1 MSKNNTV
8 NIQILDKD
16 YQVNCPPEEQSAL
29 IRSSQLL
36 DARMRE
42 IRKSGHV
49 IGLERIAM
57 MAALNLTYDLL
68 MAESRASVSADV
80 NRDLDQLDQK
90 LSDAL
95 SRFSTPQGN

>member
-16 YQVNCPPEEQSAL
+16 YQVNCPPDQQSAL

-68 MAESRASVSADV
+68 MAESKASVSDDIS
-80 NRDLDQLDQK
+80 RDLEQLDRK
-90 LSDAL
+90 LSEAL
-95 SRFSTPQGN
+95 DRFSPPENN

>member
-1 MSKNNTV
+1 MSNNTV
-8 NIQILDKD
+8 NIRILDKD
-16 YQVNCPPEEQSAL
+16 YQVNCPPEEQNSL

-49 IGLERIAM
+49 IGLERIAV

-68 MAESRASVSADV
+68 MMESRANHSDELNQELARIDAK
-80 NRDLDQLDQK
+80 LDN
-90 LSDAL
+90 AL
-95 SRFSTPQGN
+95 ATFDTKPH

>member
-1 MSKNNTV
+1 MTSANNTV
-8 NIQILDKD
+8 SIRILDKD
-16 YQVNCPPEEQSAL
+16 YQVNCPPEEQNAL

-49 IGLERIAM
+49 IGLERIAV

-68 MAESRASVSADV
+68 MAETKASDNDSV
-80 NRDLDQLDQK
+80 NRDISALDDK
-90 LSDAL
+90 LSAAL
-95 SRFSTPQGN
+95 ARFSPQSH

>member
-1 MSKNNTV
+1 MTNTV
-8 NIQILDKD
+8 NIRILDKE

-29 IRSSQLL
+29 IRSSQVL

-49 IGLERIAM
+49 IGLERIAI

-68 MAESRASVSADV
+68 QAESKATNSNAAGK
-80 NRDLDQLDQK
+80 QLEKIDAK
-90 LSDAL
+90 LTGALSDFQKTL
-95 SRFSTPQGN
+95 L

>member
-1 MSKNNTV
+1 MSSHNTV
-8 NIQILDKD
+8 NIRILDKD

-29 IRSSQLL
+29 IRTSQVL

-49 IGLERIAM
+49 IGLERIAV

-68 MAESRASVSADV
+68 QAQGKAANSEA
-80 NRDLDQLDQK
+80 LDQQIASMDDK
-90 LSDAL
+90 LSKAL
-95 SRFSTPQGN
+95 STLKTSK

>member
-68 MAESRASVSADV
+68 MAESRASASADV

-95 SRFSTPQGN
+95 SRFSAPQGN

>member
-1 MSKNNTV
+1 MSTKNNTV
-8 NIQILDKD
+8 NIHILDKE
-16 YQVNCPPEEQSAL
+16 YQVNCPPEEQNAL

-49 IGLERIAM
+49 IGLERIAV

-68 MAESRASVSADV
+68 MAQSRATSNDGLS
-80 NRDLDQLDQK
+80 RDIDSLDKK
-90 LSDAL
+90 LSSAL
-95 SRFSTPQGN
+95 ARFSPQGS

>member
-1 MSKNNTV
+1 MTRNNTV

-49 IGLERIAM
+49 IGLERIAV

-68 MAESRASVSADV
+68 MAESKAASSDGV
-80 NRDLDQLDQK
+80 NRDLDDLDRK
-90 LSDAL
+90 LSQAL
-95 SRFSTPQGN
+95 ARFSPSRDH